1 MEWKSIKAT
10 GGRYLCNKLGQIK
23 GTDRVVD
30 FGSKKRLAKGKIMSP
45 KIKSNGY
52 CEVSLSIAPDKSK
65 SFYVH
70 RLIAETWLGDI
81 PRKMAVNHKDGNK
94 QNNNVNNLEIV
105 TYSENSKHGY
115 KLGLIK
121 TNSFIGSKHPR
132 AKTSENEVKKIRKE
146 HKKHKS
152 IVQLLKDYPHLT
164 KPILTKIVY
173 RASWKH
179 V

>member
-1 MEWKSIKAT
+1 MKWKPIKAT
-10 GGRYLCNKLGQIK
+10 GGRYLCNRLGQIK

-30 FGSKKRLAKGKIMSP
+30 FGISKRLAKGKVMSP

-52 CEVSLSIAPDKSK
+52 CEVSLSIAPQKSK

-81 PRKMAVNHKDGNK
+81 PEKMTVNHKDGDK
-94 QNNNVNNLEIV
+94 KNNHTDNLEIV
-105 TYSENSKHGY
+105 TYSQNSKHAYG
-115 KLGLIK
+115 LGLKKPRVFTGSAHPMSK
-121 TNSFIGSKHPR
+121 TN
-132 AKTSENEVKKIRKE
+132 EEEVLKIRKE
-146 HKKHKS
+146 HRKHKS